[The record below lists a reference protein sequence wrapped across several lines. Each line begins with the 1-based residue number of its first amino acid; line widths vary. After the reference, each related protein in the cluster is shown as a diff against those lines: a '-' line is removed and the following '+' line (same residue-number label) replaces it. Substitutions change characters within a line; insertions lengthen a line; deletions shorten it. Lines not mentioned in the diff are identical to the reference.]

1 MLLDPTEYVFTPAS
15 LPKNKWTITFDGD
28 FEKNGVYELRLMAT
42 DRSNNISGNGDGT
55 FDYRI
60 SFEVITESSITQLI
74 NYPNPFSTSTRFG

>member
-1 MLLDPTEYVFTPAS
+1 
-15 LPKNKWTITFDGD
+15 
-28 FEKNGVYELRLMAT
+28 MAT
-42 DRSNNISGNGDGT
+42 DKSSNKSGNGDGV